1 MPIWG
6 INTYHGTQRL
16 LAGGVPP
23 HLSGYPQAIHR
34 ETGVI
39 HRIRTG
45 SAQSYAQGLKRTET
59 APEAVWLGGQ
69 CLWVQPALRRLDP
82 SYDAQ
87 DFGRAADVVA
97 LVGADAIGRSEQL
110 PAGLTASGLHQDAG
124 SRLPSRRR

>member
-1 MPIWG
+1 MRIWG

-39 HRIRTG
+39 HRMCTG
-45 SAQSYAQGLKRTET
+45 RAQSYAQGLKRPET
-59 APEAVWLGGQ
+59 APDAVGLGGQ
-69 CLWVQPALRRLDP
+69 CLWVQPALRRLGP

-87 DFGRAADVVA
+87 DLWRAADVVA
-97 LVGADAIGRSEQL
+97 LVGADAIGRGEQL
-110 PAGLTASGLHQDAG
+110 AAGAAASGLHRVAG